1 MTAQKRTRIL
11 EIITALLM
19 IRPTLLILSEL
30 FSYQNAENIRA
41 ALKHSFPVFLATAA
55 PAIVIITRK
64 YDRTWAKL
72 LVLTSLAANFC
83 TDANLRYVKDVGNY
97 IKAYSRDV
105 LLLIEYLFG
114 TLLFILGIAAG
125 VILVLTMFGKIKWEK
140 RNSLIAYAYTMTGI
154 MAFGALFFRIHN
166 IYYMELVLMTFLIYE
181 VQEKSDSKA
190 IIGWAGTLAALISD
204 IFFDFYTDKVQSI
217 PADGG
222 FLDYLNYVNP
232 TIKYEGIRSL
242 IFAAA
247 ILLMPLILFERKD
260 KLERIVIPVND
271 DEDEDDDDNN

>member
-1 MTAQKRTRIL
+1 
-11 EIITALLM
+11 M

-41 ALKHSFPVFLATAA
+41 ALEYSFPVFLATAA
-55 PAIVIITRK
+55 LAIVIITRK

-72 LVLTSLAANFC
+72 LVMTSLAANFC
-83 TDANLRYVKDVGNY
+83 TDNNLRYLKNVGNS
-97 IKAYSRDV
+97 IRAYSYSPS
-105 LLLIEYLFG
+105 LLIEYLFG
-114 TLLFILGIAAG
+114 TLLFLLGIAAG
-125 VILVLTMFGKIKWEK
+125 VILVLTMFGNIKWEK
-140 RNSLIAYAYTMTGI
+140 RNSLIAYAYIMTGI

-166 IYYMELVLMTFLIYE
+166 IYYTELVLTTFLIYE

-190 IIGWAGTLAALISD
+190 IIGWAGTLAAVIYDL
-204 IFFDFYTDKVQSI
+204 FFNYYIDKAMST
-217 PADGG
+217 PDGG
-222 FLDYLNYVNP
+222 FLDYLNSA
-232 TIKYEGIRSL
+232 TKYEGPSSL

-260 KLERIVIPVND
+260 KLERVVIPVND

>member
-1 MTAQKRTRIL
+1 MAAQKRTRIL

-41 ALKHSFPVFLATAA
+41 ALEYSFPMLLATVAL
-55 PAIVIITRK
+55 AIVIITRK

-83 TDANLRYVKDVGNY
+83 TDNNLRYLKNVGNY

-114 TLLFILGIAAG
+114 TLLFLLGIAAG

-140 RNSLIAYAYTMTGI
+140 RNSLIAYAYIMTGI

-166 IYYMELVLMTFLIYE
+166 IYYTELVLTTFLIYE

-190 IIGWAGTLAALISD
+190 IIGWAGTLAAVISD
-204 IFFDFYTDKVQSI
+204 LFFNYYIDKVMST
-217 PADGG
+217 PDGG
-222 FLDYLNYVNP
+222 FLDYLNSA
-232 TIKYEGIRSL
+232 TKYEGPSSL

-260 KLERIVIPVND
+260 KLERVVIPVND

>member
-83 TDANLRYVKDVGNY
+83 TDANLRYVKNVGNY

-140 RNSLIAYAYTMTGI
+140 RNSLIVYAYIMTGI

-181 VQEKSDSKA
+181 VQEKSDCKA

-204 IFFDFYTDKVQSI
+204 IFFNYYTDKAMSN
-217 PADGG
+217 PDGG
-222 FLDYLNYVNP
+222 FLDYLNS
-232 TIKYEGIRSL
+232 TTKYESSGSL

-260 KLERIVIPVND
+260 KLERVVIPVND

>member
-83 TDANLRYVKDVGNY
+83 TDANLRYVKNVGNY

-140 RNSLIAYAYTMTGI
+140 RNSLIVYAYIMTGI

-190 IIGWAGTLAALISD
+190 IIGWAGTLAAAVSD
-204 IFFDFYTDKVQSI
+204 IFFDYYTDKAMSN
-217 PADGG
+217 PDGG
-222 FLDYLNYVNP
+222 FLDYLNS
-232 TIKYEGIRSL
+232 TTKYEGIRSL

-260 KLERIVIPVND
+260 KLERVVIPVND

>member
-1 MTAQKRTRIL
+1 MNTKKRTRIL

-41 ALKHSFPVFLATAA
+41 ALEYSFPVFLATAA
-55 PAIVIITRK
+55 LAIVIITRK

-72 LVLTSLAANFC
+72 LVMTSLAANFC
-83 TDANLRYVKDVGNY
+83 TDNNLRYLKNVGNS
-97 IKAYSRDV
+97 IRAYSYSPS
-105 LLLIEYLFG
+105 LLIEYLFG
-114 TLLFILGIAAG
+114 TLLFLLGIAAG
-125 VILVLTMFGKIKWEK
+125 VILVLTMFENIKWEK
-140 RNSLIAYAYTMTGI
+140 RNSLIAYAYIMTGI

-166 IYYMELVLMTFLIYE
+166 IYYTELVLTTFLIYE

-190 IIGWAGTLAALISD
+190 IIGWAGTLAAVISD
-204 IFFDFYTDKVQSI
+204 LFFNYYIDKVMST
-217 PADGG
+217 PDGG
-222 FLDYLNYVNP
+222 FLDYLNSA
-232 TIKYEGIRSL
+232 TKYEGPSSL

-260 KLERIVIPVND
+260 KLERVVIPVND

>member
-1 MTAQKRTRIL
+1 MAAQKRTRIL

-83 TDANLRYVKDVGNY
+83 TDANLRYVKNVGNY

-140 RNSLIAYAYTMTGI
+140 RNSLIAYAYIMTGI

-166 IYYMELVLMTFLIYE
+166 IYYTELVLMTFLIYE

-190 IIGWAGTLAALISD
+190 IIGWAGTLAAVISD
-204 IFFDFYTDKVQSI
+204 IFFNYYTDKVQSSY
-217 PADGG
+217 DGG
-222 FLDYLNYVNP
+222 FLDYLNSI
-232 TIKYEGIRSL
+232 TKYESSGSL

-260 KLERIVIPVND
+260 KLERVVIPVND

>member
-1 MTAQKRTRIL
+1 MNTKKRTRIL

-41 ALKHSFPVFLATAA
+41 ALEYSFPMLLATVAL
-55 PAIVIITRK
+55 AIVIITRK

-83 TDANLRYVKDVGNY
+83 TDNNLRYLKNVGNY

-114 TLLFILGIAAG
+114 TLLFLLGIAAG

-140 RNSLIAYAYTMTGI
+140 RNSLIAYAYIMTGI

-166 IYYMELVLMTFLIYE
+166 IYYTELVLTTFLIYE

-190 IIGWAGTLAALISD
+190 IIGWAGTLAAVISD
-204 IFFDFYTDKVQSI
+204 LFFNYYIDKVMST
-217 PADGG
+217 PDGG
-222 FLDYLNYVNP
+222 FLDYLNSA
-232 TIKYEGIRSL
+232 TKYEGPSSL

-260 KLERIVIPVND
+260 KLERVVIPVND

>member
-1 MTAQKRTRIL
+1 MAAQKRTRIL

-83 TDANLRYVKDVGNY
+83 TDANLRYVKNVGNY

-140 RNSLIAYAYTMTGI
+140 RNSLIVYAYIMTGI

-190 IIGWAGTLAALISD
+190 IIGWAGTLAAVISD
-204 IFFDFYTDKVQSI
+204 IFFNYYTDKVQSSY
-217 PADGG
+217 DGG
-222 FLDYLNYVNP
+222 FLDYLNSI
-232 TIKYEGIRSL
+232 TKYESSGSL

-260 KLERIVIPVND
+260 KLERVVIPVND

>member
-1 MTAQKRTRIL
+1 MNTKKRTRIL

-41 ALKHSFPVFLATAA
+41 ALEYSFPVFLATAA
-55 PAIVIITRK
+55 LAIVIITRK

-83 TDANLRYVKDVGNY
+83 TDNNLRYLKNVGNS
-97 IKAYSRDV
+97 IRAYSYSPS
-105 LLLIEYLFG
+105 LLLEYLFG
-114 TLLFILGIAAG
+114 TLLFLLGIAAG
-125 VILVLTMFGKIKWEK
+125 VILVLTMFGNIKWEK
-140 RNSLIAYAYTMTGI
+140 RNSLIAYAYIMTGI

-166 IYYMELVLMTFLIYE
+166 IYYTELVLTTFLIYE

-190 IIGWAGTLAALISD
+190 IIGWAGTLAAVISD
-204 IFFDFYTDKVQSI
+204 LFFNYYIDKAMST
-217 PADGG
+217 PDGG
-222 FLDYLNYVNP
+222 FLDYLISA
-232 TIKYEGIRSL
+232 TKYEGPSSL

-260 KLERIVIPVND
+260 KLERVVIPVND

>member
-1 MTAQKRTRIL
+1 MNTKKRTRIL

-41 ALKHSFPVFLATAA
+41 DLEYSFPVFLATAA
-55 PAIVIITRK
+55 LAIVIITRK

-72 LVLTSLAANFC
+72 LVMTSLAANFC
-83 TDANLRYVKDVGNY
+83 TDSNLRYLKNVGNS
-97 IKAYSRDV
+97 IRAYSYSPS
-105 LLLIEYLFG
+105 LLIEYLFG
-114 TLLFILGIAAG
+114 TLLFLLGIAAG
-125 VILVLTMFGKIKWEK
+125 VILVLTMFGNIKWEK
-140 RNSLIAYAYTMTGI
+140 RNSLIAYAYIMTGI

-166 IYYMELVLMTFLIYE
+166 IYYTELVLTTFLIYE

-190 IIGWAGTLAALISD
+190 IIGWAGTLAAVISD
-204 IFFDFYTDKVQSI
+204 LFFNYYIDKAMST
-217 PADGG
+217 PDGG
-222 FLDYLNYVNP
+222 FLDYLNSA
-232 TIKYEGIRSL
+232 TKYEGPSSL

-260 KLERIVIPVND
+260 KLERVVIPVND

>member
-1 MTAQKRTRIL
+1 MNTKKRTRIL

-41 ALKHSFPVFLATAA
+41 ALEYSFPVFLATAA
-55 PAIVIITRK
+55 LAIVIITRK

-72 LVLTSLAANFC
+72 LVMTSLAANFC
-83 TDANLRYVKDVGNY
+83 TDNNLRYLKNVGNS
-97 IKAYSRDV
+97 IRAYSYSPS
-105 LLLIEYLFG
+105 LLIEYLFG
-114 TLLFILGIAAG
+114 TLLFLLGIAAG
-125 VILVLTMFGKIKWEK
+125 VILVLTMFGNIKWEK
-140 RNSLIAYAYTMTGI
+140 RNSLIAYAYIMTGI

-166 IYYMELVLMTFLIYE
+166 IYYTELVLTTFLIYE

-190 IIGWAGTLAALISD
+190 IIGWAGTLAAVISD
-204 IFFDFYTDKVQSI
+204 LFFNYYIDKVMST
-217 PADGG
+217 PDGG
-222 FLDYLNYVNP
+222 FLDYLNSA
-232 TIKYEGIRSL
+232 TKYEGPSSL

-260 KLERIVIPVND
+260 KLERVVIPVND